1 MIITYNKKK
10 YPDMTS
16 HDLMAWGGLI
26 PLWVMEWNLR
36 KAMGVDITLFE
47 HLHTQYEARAGMGI
61 KGREMGGK
69 INDEGIYQY
78 PEDPPMQPY
87 MTWETEAGTVYF
99 YPYSVMGIP
108 LQGPSITTGQTHY
121 VARMD

>member
-10 YPDMTS
+10 YPEMTTNQ
-16 HDLMAWGGLI
+16 LMAWGGFI

-36 KAMGVDITLFE
+36 KAMGVEVSLFD
-47 HLHTQYEARAGMGI
+47 HLDTQYEARAGLGI
-61 KGREMGGK
+61 KGRDMNGVIDK
-69 INDEGIYQY
+69 EGIYRY
-78 PEDPPMQPY
+78 PNDPPMPPF

-108 LQGPSITTGQTHY
+108 KDDSYT
-121 VARMD
+121 VVRMD

>member
-10 YPDMTS
+10 YPDMTTNQ
-16 HDLMAWGGLI
+16 LMAWGGLI

-36 KAMGVDITLFE
+36 KAMGVDVTLFD
-47 HLHTQYEARAGMGI
+47 HLDKQYEARAGLGI
-61 KGREMGGK
+61 KGRDMGGIIDK
-69 INDEGIYQY
+69 EGIYRY
-78 PEDPPMQPY
+78 PDDPPMPPY

-108 LQGPSITTGQTHY
+108 KDDSYTT
-121 VARMD
+121 VRMD

>member
-16 HDLMAWGGLI
+16 NQLMAWGGLI

-36 KAMGVDITLFE
+36 RAMGVDVTLFD
-47 HLHTQYEARAGMGI
+47 HLHTQYEARAGIGI
-61 KGREMGGK
+61 KDRPHMNGE
-69 INDEGIYQY
+69 IDDEGVYHY
-78 PEDPPMQPY
+78 PDDPPMPPF

-99 YPYSVMGIP
+99 YPYSIMGIP
-108 LQGPSITTGQTHY
+108 TLGGKNY
-121 VARMD
+121 KVVRMD

>member
-10 YPDMTS
+10 YPDMTTNQ
-16 HDLMAWGGLI
+16 LMAWGGLI

-36 KAMGVDITLFE
+36 KAMGVDVTLFD
-47 HLHTQYEARAGMGI
+47 HLNTQYEARAGLGI
-61 KGREMGGK
+61 KGRDMGG
-69 INDEGIYQY
+69 IIDEEGIYRY
-78 PEDPPMQPY
+78 PNDPPMPPF

-108 LQGPSITTGQTHY
+108 KDNSYTT
-121 VARMD
+121 VRMD